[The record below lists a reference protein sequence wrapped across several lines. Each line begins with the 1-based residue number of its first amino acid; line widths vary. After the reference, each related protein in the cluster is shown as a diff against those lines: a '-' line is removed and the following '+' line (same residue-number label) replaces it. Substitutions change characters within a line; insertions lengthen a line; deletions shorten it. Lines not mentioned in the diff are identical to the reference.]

1 MKFDIKN
8 FMLGLIA
15 GIISI
20 ILIQLLIGDINIE
33 TEFEFGFNSEKNYTL
48 YLVKVSP

>member
-33 TEFEFGFNSEKNYTL
+33 TEFKFGHKFIKTINL
-48 YLVKVSP
+48 YI

>member
-8 FMLGLIA
+8 FILGLIA

-33 TEFEFGFNSEKNYTL
+33 TEFEFGFNSEKKIIL
-48 YLVKVSP
+48 YI